1 MVSTNYST
9 RKKEQTSRMD
19 NADAMTLSNNVN
31 GGGNEVIVDI
41 AKMLQELE
49 PPPSSEC
56 CIYRVPMEVRNENEK
71 AYTPRIVSIGPFH
84 HNNKI
89 LKSTEQVK
97 QRYMK
102 RFVLRKWNS
111 SLMEYFDFVKN
122 READIRNCYSE
133 RIEMNSNEFNTMVL
147 VDSCFI
153 IQFLI
158 SFHNYWERDDD
169 SSLFLTL
176 EMKDNIYRDLI
187 LLENQVP
194 FFVLEGL
201 FSLACSASFEALLDL
216 AFFYFDNT
224 LNLHSIAGSNKYFIK
239 ENSKSIKH
247 FTHLLLMLYRPLP
260 SPRVEKRLRTFYSST
275 NLAAAGLTF
284 REKRLSEGLFDIT
297 LTNNVLEI
305 PKLFLADDTTIQIRN
320 LMALE
325 LCSYP
330 EKSFII
336 DYFAFMLTLIN
347 SPADVDLL
355 VREGIVDNWLS
366 DNKAAAN
373 FFNSLFINTRF
384 DMGNFYF
391 SEFCNELSDYYKV
404 HWLKAMLNRDYI
416 QTLKRDYCYT
426 PWKTASTIAAIM
438 LLVLSL
444 IQTVCSII
452 STGMEK

>member
-1 MVSTNYST
+1 
-9 RKKEQTSRMD
+9 MD
-19 NADAMTLSNNVN
+19 NADARTVSNNVN

-41 AKMLQELE
+41 DKMLEELE

-102 RFVLRKWNS
+102 RFVQMNWNS
-111 SLMEYFDFVKN
+111 SSMKYFDFVKN

-158 SFHNYWERDDD
+158 SFHNYWERDYD

-201 FSLACSASFEALLDL
+201 FSLATSASFEARSILDL
-216 AFFYFDNT
+216 AFFYFDKIVT
-224 LNLHSIAGSNKYFIK
+224 LHSIAGSNKYFIK
-239 ENSKSIKH
+239 ENIKSIKH
-247 FTHLLLMLYRPLP
+247 LTHLLLMLYRPLP

-284 REKRLSEGLFDIT
+284 KEKWSNEGLFDIT

-305 PKLFLADDTTIQIRN
+305 PKLFLADHTTIQIRN

-336 DYFAFMLTLIN
+336 DYFAFMLMLSN

-355 VREGIVDNWLS
+355 VREGIMDNCLG
-366 DNKAAAN
+366 DNKAVAN

-384 DMGNFYF
+384 DLDNFYF

-426 PWKTASTIAAIM
+426 PWKTASTIAAIT

-452 STGMEK
+452 STGKEK